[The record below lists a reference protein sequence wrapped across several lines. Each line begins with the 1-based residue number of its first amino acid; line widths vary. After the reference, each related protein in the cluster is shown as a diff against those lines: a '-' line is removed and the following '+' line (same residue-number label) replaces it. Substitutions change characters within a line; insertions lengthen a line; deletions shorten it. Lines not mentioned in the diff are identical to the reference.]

1 MHLLAGKFYGVV
13 SLWLL
18 GIGFAAYALWRLS
31 EAVFG
36 VTGEPPGAGPRLKSL
51 ARSVIYAGLAY
62 LTFTVISGTDRSQ
75 SRRQQ
80 DMTATA
86 MQHPVGRW
94 VVGIAGLTIVICGLV
109 LVVEGARKKFMK
121 YLRTAQMSAR
131 MRHVVEMLGMT
142 GTIARGL
149 VFALVGVLVIDAAVT
164 HKASESGGIDKA
176 LLTLRNQPFG
186 EFLMLVAALGLVVFG
201 IRPAVRSPLAESM
214 SRTAGKQRPGTPEL
228 RKVLAEEGITDPL
241 WHEVKKS
248 RRAPEYARRAAARG
262 VDVLFVWGGDGT
274 VQRCIDAVAGTDT
287 AVAILPAWTGTAN
300 LLATNLQIP
309 DDLTGAVRIGLH
321 ADRRPVGHRVGERR
335 ALHGDGRRGD
345 STPG

>member
-1 MHLLAGKFYGVV
+1 MHSAPAANVTRTARRASDSPAAHFLARAGLTARGVIYILVGWVALLVALGQSSREADQSGALQLLAGKSYGLV

-31 EAVFG
+31 EAAFG

-62 LTFTVISGTDRSQ
+62 LTFEVISGTGSSQ

-80 DMTATA
+80 DMTATV
-86 MQHPVGRW
+86 MQHP
-94 VVGIAGLTIVICGLV
+94 AG

-131 MRHVVEMLGMT
+131 TRRVVKVLGMT

-149 VFALVGVLVIDAAVT
+149 VFALVGVLVVDAAIT
-164 HKASESGGIDKA
+164 HQASESGGVDKA

-201 IRPAVRSPLAESM
+201 VYGLCEARW
-214 SRTAGKQRPGTPEL
+214 
-228 RKVLAEEGITDPL
+228 RKV
-241 WHEVKKS
+241 
-248 RRAPEYARRAAARG
+248 
-262 VDVLFVWGGDGT
+262 
-274 VQRCIDAVAGTDT
+274 
-287 AVAILPAWTGTAN
+287 
-300 LLATNLQIP
+300 
-309 DDLTGAVRIGLH
+309 
-321 ADRRPVGHRVGERR
+321 
-335 ALHGDGRRGD
+335 
-345 STPG
+345 